1 MEEAARAANCDFIWD
16 LPDGFDTMSRLKPY
30 FQCAEQILIHGLVG
44 KASLSGG
51 QRQRISIARAL
62 VRNPSILLLD
72 EGESCHFLR
81 LHMLIKYRLATS
93 ALDSTS
99 ENAVNAAI
107 DDIIHKRNITVVLAA
122 HRLSSI
128 AMAERVVVL
137 ENGVVS
143 EAGRYDVLVSSLESR
158 KYEYLFSTPC
168 SQRGRAAD
176 SGPLWP
182 PNSWW
187 RRILES
193 KMVRPKKREREIKG
207 SWKRRG
213 LLRSKSKMVGA

>member
-1 MEEAARAANCDFIWD
+1 M
-16 LPDGFDTMSRLKPY
+16 
-30 FQCAEQILIHGLVG
+30 
-44 KASLSGG
+44 SGG

-72 EGESCHFLR
+72 EGKSSHFWR
-81 LHMLIKYRLATS
+81 LHILNNHRLATS

-143 EAGRYDVLVSSLESR
+143 EAGRYDVLVSSPSR
-158 KYEYLFSTPC
+158 KY
-168 SQRGRAAD
+168 
-176 SGPLWP
+176 
-182 PNSWW
+182 
-187 RRILES
+187 
-193 KMVRPKKREREIKG
+193 
-207 SWKRRG
+207 
-213 LLRSKSKMVGA
+213 